1 MYYHKLPIVI
11 LSEMVSCRADSI
23 TGHIAAYILG
33 HLEEVRTSSIRELAA
48 KAHVSASSISRF
60 CREIGLSDYNELKE
74 LAQHTTLDFEIC
86 SFADTPPQR
95 KDEYID
101 AVEDSLERVRRSID
115 MEKLRQLCLDIRSY
129 RRVAVFGVLK
139 AEGVAMNLQT
149 DLMLQGKTVV
159 TKLPFSEQIDYLEN
173 ASADDLI
180 IIFSFTGIYFSYGL
194 PETFKKPHR
203 KRPKIW
209 FITSDPAAASS
220 KLYDGVIWFESAQ
233 NQASHPYQL
242 QLVASLIG
250 QRYAHLQREE
260 PEETAAEPR
269 EKLPDPLIK

>member
-23 TGHIAAYILG
+23 TGHIAAYVLG
-33 HLEEVRTSSIRELAA
+33 HMEEVRNSSIRELAA

-74 LAQHTTLDFEIC
+74 LAAHTTMNFEVC

-95 KDEYID
+95 KDDYID

-115 MEKLRQLCLDIRSY
+115 MKKLRQLCMDIRRY

-159 TKLPFSEQIDYLEN
+159 TKLPFAEQIDYLER
-173 ASADDLI
+173 ADADDLI
-180 IIFSFTGIYFSYGL
+180 VIFSFTGIYFNYGL
-194 PETFKKPHR
+194 PECFRKPHS
-203 KRPKIW
+203 KRPRIW
-209 FITSDPAAASS
+209 FITSDPEAVSS
-220 KLYDGVIWFESAQ
+220 KLFDGVLWFDSTQ

-242 QLVASLIG
+242 QLVAGLIA
-250 QRYAHLQREE
+250 QRYAHLLREE
-260 PEETAAEPR
+260 PEKEGANDAG
-269 EKLPDPLIK
+269 L